1 MKKKIMYIAAA
12 LALLSM
18 VTLTACSSENAGSS
32 AASVSQSTEQGGDTA
47 AASSPADITEK
58 IQSDIEFPTMADISA
73 RTADYYDID
82 AAKIESVSAFIC
94 GSGSSPDEIAV
105 FKLTS
110 ADDVSAAVD
119 TLNKRVESRKST
131 FEDYTPEEMY
141 KFGNNVFSKGQYVAL
156 LITADNNAAADIF
169 NSMA

>member
-1 MKKKIMYIAAA
+1 MYIAVA
-12 LALLSM
+12 LVLLLAVM
-18 VTLTACSSENAGSS
+18 LTACSSESTNSS
-32 AASVSQSTEQGGDTA
+32 
-47 AASSPADITEK
+47 AASSPADITQK

>member
-1 MKKKIMYIAAA
+1 MKKRLMYIAVA
-12 LALLSM
+12 LVLLLAVM
-18 VTLTACSSENAGSS
+18 LTACSSESTNSS
-32 AASVSQSTEQGGDTA
+32 
-47 AASSPADITEK
+47 AASSPADITQK

-156 LITADNNAAADIF
+156 LITADNTAAADIF